1 MGMRMRKKNKS
12 VDVKFNYSYRLAK
25 INEENSE
32 CSGDEDISHRK
43 KGKILLPKLNEHPLE
58 NLNFYE
64 TWMYKLSKNPQVFKY
79 FVRKA
84 IAVRV
89 LRNLRSESFDG
100 FSSDFSR
107 NLSNLSNLSGLTR
120 INSERYESLENLND
134 SGRNSVNKETKNH
147 IPRVSVIVNSAITS
161 LIKGISL
168 HKLLSA
174 DKSTQSYIDRFKDIT
189 GTSNNLTREN
199 LREYLN
205 KRYAAETSESI
216 IKWIY
221 PGMSSNIENWI
232 LNMQKFVTLPDEKH
246 LKFAFDLY
254 DINKDHFICN
264 SDAFNSILLDRSRNF
279 TQDIIAITNKLEEK
293 LKNDSKLVQ
302 TPQKTLTP
310 VQQLR
315 LIHEEKKLRLLPIY
329 KPDAL
334 NFDEFVTIR
343 FSHSKP
349 KVLID
354 VVEYV
359 SGIEILE
366 TQTKVKTQRNR
377 KNSEEIVREISESYK
392 VRDEIQ
398 QDKDHKYFL
407 ELFSEMKKLGMEKAF
422 LVLEKFNL
430 MVCKEYGDLALVSMN
445 SVKSAW
451 PGIFVEDNEFVNFSF
466 YQFLAG
472 YENRD
477 ITKLAYLK
485 KLQILFDVSH
495 N

>member
-1 MGMRMRKKNKS
+1 MRKKNKS
-12 VDVKFNYSYRLAK
+12 VDVKFNYSHRLAK

-32 CSGDEDISHRK
+32 CSGDEDMPHRK

-64 TWMYKLSKNPQVFKY
+64 TWMYSLTKHSHVFKY

-89 LRNLRSESFDG
+89 LRNVRSESLDG

-107 NLSNLSNLSGLTR
+107 NLSSLSGLTR
-120 INSERYESLENLND
+120 INSERYESLDSLNE
-134 SGRNSVNKETKNH
+134 SGRNSVTKETKSH

-168 HKLLSA
+168 HRLLSA

-205 KRYAAETSESI
+205 KRYAAETTESI

-232 LNMQKFVTLPDEKH
+232 INMQKFVTLPDEKH
-246 LKFAFDLY
+246 LKLAFDLY

-264 SDAFNSILLDRSRNF
+264 SDAFNSILLDQNRNF

-293 LKNDSKLVQ
+293 LKLGSKLAPA
-302 TPQKTLTP
+302 PQKTLTP

-366 TQTKVKTQRNR
+366 TQIKVKTQRTR

-392 VRDEIQ
+392 VRDEIE
-398 QDKDHKYFL
+398 QDKDYKYFL
-407 ELFSEMKKLGMEKAF
+407 ELLSEMKKLGMEKAF

-430 MVCKEYGDLALVSMN
+430 MLCREYDDLALVSMN
-445 SVKSAW
+445 SVKRAW
-451 PGIFVEDNEFVNFSF
+451 PEIFAQDNEFVNVSF

-472 YENRD
+472 YDNRD
-477 ITKLAYLK
+477 ITKIAYLK
-485 KLQILFDVSH
+485 KLQILFNVSH